1 MSDARRN
8 IEFYIFFRQIYLYD
22 ILHGI
27 TKSSST
33 TAMNLNIIIVT
44 FINQFNLAS
53 LIIKKDY
60 CDSELPRTRQSVLYI
75 FHNYLFLFYFKFSS
89 TLGVLQENM
98 QLFICKKVEWATFPF
113 GRPTYFHILCT
124 L

>member
-53 LIIKKDY
+53 LIIKKIIV
-60 CDSELPRTRQSVLYI
+60 TQSCLGQGKAFFIYFI
-75 FHNYLFLFYFKFSS
+75 IIYFYFIFNF
-89 TLGVLQENM
+89 LLQ
-98 QLFICKKVEWATFPF
+98 
-113 GRPTYFHILCT
+113 
-124 L
+124 